1 MTAVVFPSDHGGFL
15 GGEYGQTGD
24 PGAFAAKLREVSTR
38 NRGWVRPNPFL
49 YFPSMQTFLFTDI
62 EGSTRL
68 WEEHGDAMAAAL
80 ARHDEILS
88 AAVGGAGGS
97 VLKTTGDGLIA
108 VFDSVTDGLS
118 AAIDSQRSLT
128 EEQWGPTGPLRVR
141 MGVHSG
147 DTESRQGD
155 YFGPAMNRAARIM
168 AAGHGGQVLVS
179 GTTASAA
186 HLPPGVQLRDL
197 GMHRLKDLTEPEHL
211 YQVLHE
217 ALRSEFPA
225 PKTLDGRPNNLPQQ
239 ATEFLGRE
247 DELGAIHLMLGSPTT
262 RLLTVTGPGGAG
274 KTRIGLQVAAE
285 QLDRFPDGVFFVD
298 LSAERD
304 PETVFDAIARAL
316 DIPVSGGSD
325 ALDVLE
331 SRLRDSRMLL
341 LLDNFE
347 QVTAAAVGLSALLQH
362 ATGLKA
368 LVTSRETL
376 RVRAEKVFPVPPLA
390 LPHPQD
396 PPSVI
401 ADSEAVA
408 LFADR
413 ARAVRPDFAVT
424 DDNAFTVAEICLRLD
439 GLPLAIELAAARLN
453 VFTPS
458 DLLGRLRE
466 RLDVLGAGGR
476 DLPDRQRTLWGA
488 IGWSYELLDQTERE
502 VFELLSVF
510 STTDLGTLESVT
522 TEVLGPIN
530 ALDSLGSLVD
540 KSLMRSVDAGA
551 TQRFSMLLL
560 IKEFAVSKLAES
572 PDREDAVR
580 RSHASYFCGLV
591 ANIAERLHSSERQ
604 TALADLELELGNLRT
619 AWDYWIHR
627 DGVEQVFKMIEGMW
641 ALHESRGWYRA
652 AIDLANDAIGVLD
665 RADPS
670 PELEAEQLALRMS
683 LARAMMAVRGYGPE
697 TEAAYKRAMEVTETV
712 GTPEQ
717 RFPVLRA
724 LATYYMG
731 IAQFAT
737 VVELGRQLLE
747 LGEQTGDDSMLIEG
761 HYVYGTA
768 TAFSGN
774 LDAGLPHIDRAI
786 ELHDPRVHDSGR
798 FRLGPN
804 TGVVARTASGILLWQ
819 CGKLEQAITRVEA
832 ALEVARQ
839 IGHPYSIAYGLH
851 HNGLLALY
859 RKRYE
864 DARHW
869 AGELAEVSEEND
881 YPVWLTLATVFDGVA
896 TSYLGDPE
904 SGLIMTEK
912 GIELY
917 HGLTTPPVFW
927 PDLLRLRAQVH
938 AIAGLPEQALELIEE
953 ALAIGG
959 PEDLTNPEF
968 HVVKGDVLRS
978 FPDPDREVAEKS
990 YLTAAHGAR
999 AGGFHLVELQAL
1011 TRTVGLRREMGKS
1024 PDGSDEL
1031 ANLYS
1036 TFTEG
1041 LDEYDLVAARD
1052 MLVGR
1057 ATGNA

>member
-1 MTAVVFPSDHGGFL
+1 
-15 GGEYGQTGD
+15 
-24 PGAFAAKLREVSTR
+24 
-38 NRGWVRPNPFL
+38 
-49 YFPSMQTFLFTDI
+49 MQTFLFTDI

-80 ARHDEILS
+80 ARHDEILN

-108 VFDSVTDGLS
+108 VFDSVTDGVS
-118 AAIDSQRSLT
+118 AAIDGQRSLD

-147 DTESRQGD
+147 DTESREGD

-179 GTTASAA
+179 GTAASAGS
-186 HLPPGVQLRDL
+186 LPSGVQLRDL
-197 GMHRLKDLTEPEHL
+197 GMHRLKDLNEPEHL
-211 YQVLHE
+211 YQVVHD

-239 ATEFLGRE
+239 ATEFVGRQ
-247 DELGAIHLMLGSPTT
+247 DELEAIHLMLGSPTT

-304 PETVFDAIARAL
+304 PDTVFDAIARAL

-325 ALDVLE
+325 SLEVLE

-341 LLDNFE
+341 VLDNFE
-347 QVTAAAVGLSALLQH
+347 QVTAAALGLSELLQH
-362 ATGLKA
+362 APGIKV

-376 RVRAEKVFPVPPLA
+376 RVRAEKVFPVPPLS
-390 LPHPQD
+390 LPHPED
-396 PPSVI
+396 ALPTIAESESVR
-401 ADSEAVA
+401 
-408 LFADR
+408 LFTDR
-413 ARAVRPDFAVT
+413 ARAVRPDFSVT
-424 DDNAFTVAEICLRLD
+424 EDNAAAIAEICLRLD

-488 IGWSYELLDQTERE
+488 IGWSYELLDESERE

-510 STTDLGTLESVT
+510 TTTDLGALETVA

-540 KSLMRSVDAGA
+540 KSLMRSVDTGV
-551 TQRFSMLLL
+551 TQRFSMLLM

-572 PDREDAVR
+572 PDREEEVR
-580 RSHASYFCGLV
+580 RAHANHFGGLV
-591 ANIAERLHSSERQ
+591 AGIGERLHSSERQ
-604 TALADLELELGNLRT
+604 TALADLEPELGNLRA
-619 AWDYWIHR
+619 AWDYWVDR
-627 DGVEQVFKMIEGMW
+627 DGVEQVFEMIEGMW
-641 ALHESRGWYRA
+641 ALHESRGWYRV

-670 PELEAEQLALRMS
+670 PEIEAEQLALRMS

-697 TEAAYKRAMEVTETV
+697 TEAAYRRAMEVSETV

-731 IAQFAT
+731 IAQFAK

-747 LGEQTGDDSMLIEG
+747 VGEQAGDDSMLIEG

-768 TAFSGN
+768 MAFSGD
-774 LDAGLPHIDRAI
+774 LEAGLPHIDRAI
-786 ELHDPRVHDSGR
+786 DLHDPQVHDSGR

-819 CGKLEQAITRVEA
+819 CGKLEQAIERVEA

-839 IGHPYSIAYGLH
+839 IGHPYSVAYGLH

-859 RKRYE
+859 RRRFE
-864 DARHW
+864 DARHR
-869 AGELAEVSEEND
+869 ARELAEVSEESD
-881 YPVWLTLATVFDGVA
+881 YPVWRTLATVFDGVA

-904 SGLIMTEK
+904 TGLIMTEK

-938 AIAGLPEQALELIEE
+938 SIAGVPERALELIEE

-959 PEDLTNPEF
+959 PDDLTNPEF
-968 HVVKGDVLRS
+968 HIVRGDVLRS
-978 FPDPDREVAEKS
+978 FPDPDQEAAETS
-990 YLTAAHGAR
+990 YLTAAQGAR

-1011 TRTVGLRREMGKS
+1011 TRLVGLRRERGKS
-1024 PDGSDEL
+1024 PDGSDGL
-1031 ANLYS
+1031 ANLYT

-1041 LDEYDLVAARD
+1041 LDEYDVVAARE
-1052 MLVGR
+1052 MLAG
-1057 ATGNA
+1057 G